1 MLGLRTALYPVHDL
15 TQARDW
21 FAQLFDR
28 PAYFDQ
34 PFYVGFDV
42 GGFELG
48 LLPVEGAHVPSTDGA
63 EPLWGVADLDA
74 TFAHALALGATAIA
88 EPHEVGGGIRVATLR
103 DPFGN
108 RLGLIFNPHFKV
120 PALGTVTVDDPPHRV
135 LAAAEGALAD
145 VDIVVERT
153 LPAPRAAVWAAWTTA
168 QALGTW
174 FGSDARMALCVGGPF
189 EILFAGTQ
197 QLPSG
202 RAGRDDFYGPERTER
217 GSEGC
222 KVLSFV
228 PGRLLSFSWNAPPH
242 LTHTRAQLTWVVV
255 ELADLAGETT
265 LRLTHTGW
273 PAAGFG
279 PDGHPEWPQTRDYF
293 AQAWPRVVDA
303 LAEYLAGAAQTA
315 R

>member
-1 MLGLRTALYPVHDL
+1 
-15 TQARDW
+15 
-21 FAQLFDR
+21 
-28 PAYFDQ
+28 
-34 PFYVGFDV
+34 
-42 GGFELG
+42 
-48 LLPVEGAHVPSTDGA
+48 
-63 EPLWGVADLDA
+63 
-74 TFAHALALGATAIA
+74 
-88 EPHEVGGGIRVATLR
+88 
-103 DPFGN
+103 
-108 RLGLIFNPHFKV
+108 
-120 PALGTVTVDDPPHRV
+120 

-189 EILFAGTQ
+189 EILF
-197 QLPSG
+197 
-202 RAGRDDFYGPERTER
+202 YGPERTER

-242 LTHTRAQLTWVVV
+242 LTHTRPQLTWVVV
-255 ELADLAGETT
+255 ELSDLAGETT